1 MAATYTGN
9 PSTNDI
15 DRLRFMV
22 GDMDVTQPLMQDA
35 EYQYIIDMYPDNQS
49 KQVATAFRQ
58 AATCIGIKATKRS
71 LGPQSEDN
79 SVRLNYYATMA
90 DKFEKIALYTA
101 VPPLPDYA
109 SEKVFEKDMMA
120 NET

>member
-1 MAATYTGN
+1 MAATYSGD
-9 PSTNDI
+9 PAHNDL

-22 GDMDVTQPLMQDA
+22 GDMDVTAPLMQDA
-35 EYQYIIDMYPDNQS
+35 EYQYIIDKYPDNQS
-49 KQVATAFRQ
+49 KQVAVAFRQ

-79 SVRLNYYATMA
+79 TARLNYYASMA
-90 DKFEKIALYTA
+90 DKFEKIALYTT

-109 SEKVFEKDMMA
+109 SEKVFEKGMMA

>member
-1 MAATYTGN
+1 MAATYTGDPLN
-9 PSTNDI
+9 NDI
-15 DRLRFMV
+15 DRLRFLV
-22 GDMDVTQPLMQDA
+22 GDTDTDSPLMQDA
-35 EYQYIIDMYPDNQS
+35 EYQYIIDMYPDNQNMQS
-49 KQVATAFRQ
+49 AVAFRQ
-58 AATCIGIKATKRS
+58 AATSIGIRATKRS

-79 SVRLNYYATMA
+79 SARLNYFASMA
-90 DKFEKIALYTA
+90 DKLEKLAQYTG